1 LKFNK
6 DFLFKVLYFYKR
18 IDKNRF
24 MSQKRLFLLDA
35 YALIFRGYY
44 AFIKNPRINSKG
56 MDTSAIMGFMNAL
69 MDVIKREKPDH
80 LAVAFDKGG
89 STFRLE
95 MFEQYKANRDA
106 TPEAIKIAVPYIQDL
121 LRAMHIPIIEVAGFE
136 ADDLIG
142 TIAKQAE
149 KENYKVFM
157 VTPDKDFAQLVSE
170 NIFMYRPARMGNDI
184 EIWGIPEVQ
193 AKFEVDHPLQV
204 IDYLGMMGD
213 AVDNIPGLPGVGEK
227 TAKKLLAEFGSME
240 KLLDNTDKLKGALK
254 DKIEANKAQG
264 ILSKKLATILLD
276 CPVTF
281 DEKDYEL
288 STPDVEKTDA
298 LFMELEFRQ
307 MKTQF
312 DKLYNPAANAEVTNS
327 EIPVLKKAPVK
338 KTTDEQYDLFGFS
351 DAEDATETHT
361 SYYATLENTEHFYQ
375 NVQGDLPT
383 KMFIQNLLNQTS
395 VCFDTETT
403 GLDALN
409 SELVG
414 LAFSWEKGKGFYV
427 PFPENREEAQA
438 LIDKFKPFFENETIE
453 KVGQNIKYD
462 LKILS
467 QYGIEVKGNLFD
479 TMIAHYLINPD
490 MRHNMDVL
498 SETYLKYS
506 PKSIT
511 ELIGKKGKN
520 QGNMRD
526 IPLDDIKEY
535 AVEDADVTIQLKNH
549 FLPILEKVGTKKLY
563 DEIEIPLVPVLAD
576 MEKEGINLDV
586 DFLKKMSV
594 EMTAESKAL
603 EQKIYETAGET
614 FNLASPK
621 QLGDVLFEKMKI
633 GGAKQKKT
641 KTGQYATGEEIL
653 SYLAHDNPI
662 VKDILEWRQMVK
674 LQSTYIDA
682 LPNQVDSKTGRVHT
696 DYMQTVAATGRL
708 SSNNPNL
715 QNIPIRT
722 ERGRQ
727 IRKAFIARDENY
739 TLVSADYSQIE
750 LRIIAALCGEENM
763 IAAFK
768 NNEDIHKSTAAKVFN
783 IPLEEVTKEQ
793 RSHAKTVNFGIV
805 YGVSAFGLSNQT
817 NLSRKESAELIDA
830 YYKTYPKLKSFI
842 SDQVDF
848 ARENSYV
855 ETISGRRRY
864 LKDINSAN
872 AIVRGGAERNAVNA
886 PIQGSAA
893 DIIKI
898 AMINIHKK
906 LKSENW
912 QSKMLLQVHDELV
925 FDVHNSEL
933 EKIQPMI
940 KHEMEN
946 AFKMIVPLEVEIGSG
961 KNWLE
966 AH

>member
-1 LKFNK
+1 
-6 DFLFKVLYFYKR
+6 
-18 IDKNRF
+18 

-35 YALIFRGYY
+35 YALIFRGYF

-89 STFRLE
+89 SDYRYE
-95 MFEQYKANRDA
+95 MYQEYKAHRDE
-106 TPEAIKIAVPYIQDL
+106 TPEAIKIAVPYIQEL
-121 LRAMHIPIIEVAGFE
+121 LKAMHIPIIEVAGFE

-142 TIAKQAE
+142 TLAKQAE
-149 KENYKVFM
+149 RENYQVFM

-170 NIFMYRPARMGNDI
+170 NIFMYKPARMGNDI
-184 EIWGIPEVQ
+184 EIWGIPEVL
-193 AKFEVDHPLQV
+193 ARFEIDRPEQV
-204 IDYLGMMGD
+204 IDFLGMMGD
-213 AVDNIPGLPGVGEK
+213 AADNIPGLPGVGEK
-227 TAKKLLAEFGSME
+227 TAKKFLKEYGSME
-240 KLLDNTDKLKGALK
+240 NLLANTHQLKGAIK
-254 DKIEANKAQG
+254 GKIEANADLG
-264 ILSKKLATILLD
+264 LLSKKLATILLD
-276 CPVTF
+276 CPVQF
-281 DEKDYEL
+281 NENDYEL
-288 STPDVEKTDA
+288 SKPDVEKTDE
-298 LFMELEFRQ
+298 LFQELEFRQ
-307 MKTQF
+307 MKAQF
-312 DKLYNPAANAEVTNS
+312 DKYFGTGKEYDEINTNGNDNS
-327 EIPVLKKAPVK
+327 NDNEIIIKKAPIK
-338 KTTDEQYDLFGFS
+338 KSNEDQFDLFGFS
-351 DAEDATETHT
+351 DEE
-361 SYYATLENTEHFYQ
+361 SGEVQSSSSYATLENTEHFYQ
-375 NVQGDLPT
+375 SIQGDFAVKLL
-383 KMFIQNLLNQTS
+383 MQNLMNQTS

-403 GLDALN
+403 GIDALN
-409 SELVG
+409 AELVG
-414 LAFSWEKGKGFYV
+414 MSFSFEKGGAFYV
-427 PFPENREEAQA
+427 PFPENQDDAQVLA
-438 LIDKFKPFFENETIE
+438 DKFKPFFENETIE
-453 KVGQNIKYD
+453 KIGQNIKYD

-467 QYGIEVKGNLFD
+467 HYGVQIKGKLFD

-506 PKSIT
+506 PKSI
-511 ELIGKKGKN
+511 EDLIGKKGKN
-520 QGNMRD
+520 QKSMRD
-526 IPLDDIKEY
+526 VTLEEIKEY
-535 AVEDADVTIQLKNH
+535 AAEDADITFQLKQN
-549 FLPILEKVGTKKLY
+549 FSPILDKAETKKLF
-563 DEIEIPLVPVLAD
+563 DEIEIPLIPVLAA
-576 MEKEGINLDV
+576 MELEGINLDV
-586 DFLKKMSV
+586 PFLKSMSV
-594 EMTAESKAL
+594 EMAKESAAL
-603 EQKIYETAGET
+603 EQKIYETAGEK

-621 QLGDVLFEKMKI
+621 QLGDILFDKLKI
-633 GGAKQKKT
+633 GGTKQKKT

-653 SYLAHDNPI
+653 SYLEKDNPI

-682 LPNQVDSKTGRVHT
+682 LPNQVDAKTGRVHT

-722 ERGRQ
+722 ERGRL

-750 LRIIAALCGEENM
+750 LRIIAALSGEENM
-763 IAAFK
+763 IAAFQ
-768 NNEDIHKSTAAKVFN
+768 NNEDIHRSTAAKVFN
-783 IPLEEVTKEQ
+783 VPLEEVTAAQ
-793 RSHAKTVNFGIV
+793 RSNAKTVNFGII

-817 NLSRKESAELIDA
+817 SLSRKEAAELIDA
-830 YYKTYPKLKSFI
+830 YYATYPKLKSYM
-842 SDQVDF
+842 STQVDF
-848 ARENSYV
+848 ARENGYV
-855 ETISGRRRY
+855 QTVLGRRRY

-872 AIVRGGAERNAVNA
+872 MMVKSGAERNAVNA

-906 LKSENW
+906 LVSENW
-912 QSKMLLQVHDELV
+912 KSKMLLQVHDELV

-946 AFKMIVPLEVEIGSG
+946 AFKMDVPLDVEIGLG

>member
-1 LKFNK
+1 
-6 DFLFKVLYFYKR
+6 
-18 IDKNRF
+18 
-24 MSQKRLFLLDA
+24 MSQKRLYLLDA
-35 YALIFRGYY
+35 YALIFRGYF

-89 STFRLE
+89 STYRYE
-95 MFEQYKANRDA
+95 MYQEYKANRDE
-106 TPEAIKIAVPYIQDL
+106 TPEAIKIAVPYIQEL
-121 LRAMHIPIIEVAGFE
+121 LKAMHIPIIEVAGFE

-149 KENYKVFM
+149 KEDFKVYM

-170 NIFMYRPARMGNDI
+170 NIFMYKPARMGNDI
-184 EIWGIPEVQ
+184 EIWGIPEVLER
-193 AKFEVDHPLQV
+193 FEIDRPEQV
-204 IDYLGMMGD
+204 IDFLGMMGD
-213 AVDNIPGLPGVGEK
+213 AADNIPGLPGVGEK
-227 TAKKLLAEFGSME
+227 TAKKFLKEYGSME
-240 KLLDNTDKLKGALK
+240 NLLANTHQLKGAIK
-254 DKIEANKAQG
+254 DKIEANAALG
-264 ILSKKLATILLD
+264 LLSKKLAAILLD

-281 DEKDYEL
+281 NAEDYEL
-288 STPDVEKTDA
+288 SKPDIEKTDE
-298 LFMELEFRQ
+298 LFQELEFRQ

-312 DKLYNPAANAEVTNS
+312 DKLYSDNTNDNS
-327 EIPVLKKAPVK
+327 NTNEEITIK
-338 KTTDEQYDLFGFS
+338 KTPAKKSNEDQFDLFGFS
-351 DAEDATETHT
+351 DEESSEAKPN
-361 SYYATLENTEHFYQ
+361 SFYATLENTEHFYQ
-375 NVQGDLPT
+375 IIQGDFAIKLLL
-383 KMFIQNLLNQTS
+383 QNLLNQTS

-403 GLDALN
+403 GIDTLN
-409 SELVG
+409 AEIVG
-414 LAFSWEKGKGFYV
+414 MSFAYEKGKAFYV
-427 PFPENREEAQA
+427 PFPENQEEAQILA
-438 LIDKFKPFFENETIE
+438 DKFKPFFENESIE
-453 KVGQNIKYD
+453 KIGQNVKYD

-467 QYGIEVKGNLFD
+467 NYGVQIKGKLFD

-506 PKSIT
+506 PKSI
-511 ELIGKKGKN
+511 EDLIGKKGKN
-520 QGNMRD
+520 QKSMRD
-526 IPLDDIKEY
+526 VALEEIKEY
-535 AVEDADVTIQLKNH
+535 AAEDADITYQLKQN
-549 FLPILEKVGTKKLY
+549 FSPILDKAETKKLF
-563 DEIEIPLVPVLAD
+563 DEIEIPLIPVLAA
-576 MEKEGINLDV
+576 MELEGINLDV
-586 DFLKKMSV
+586 PYLESMSV
-594 EMTAESKAL
+594 EMAAESNAL
-603 EQKIYETAGET
+603 EQKIYETAGEK

-621 QLGDVLFEKMKI
+621 QLGDILFDKLKI

-653 SYLAHDNPI
+653 SYLANDNPI

-682 LPNQVDSKTGRVHT
+682 LPNQVDKKTGRVHT

-722 ERGRQ
+722 ERGRL

-739 TLVSADYSQIE
+739 TLLSADYSQIE
-750 LRIIAALCGEENM
+750 LRIIAALSGESTM
-763 IAAFK
+763 ISAFQ

-783 IPLEEVTKEQ
+783 VPLEEVTKEQ
-793 RSHAKTVNFGIV
+793 RSNAKTVNFGII

-817 NLSRKESAELIDA
+817 SLSRKESAELIEA
-830 YYKTYPKLKSFI
+830 YYATYPKLKSYM
-842 SDQVDF
+842 SNQVDF
-848 ARENSYV
+848 ARENGYV
-855 ETISGRRRY
+855 QTVLGRRRY

-872 AIVRGGAERNAVNA
+872 MMVKSGAERNAVNA

-906 LKSENW
+906 LVSENW
-912 QSKMLLQVHDELV
+912 KSKMLLQVHDELV
-925 FDVHNSEL
+925 FDVHNDEL

-946 AFKMIVPLEVEIGSG
+946 AFKMDVPLEVEIGLG